1 MRWLVAAA
9 LALLCTLG
17 FAAPDPQ
24 DKAGSSDPPPFTRM
38 KGFHIYNFDDKPFDR
53 FEFPVAPDKVQVV
66 EGRRLYVDYYANEGV
81 KHPSALQIVRNYSN
95 AAKAIGGSIVY
106 EYDDGGTLISVLR
119 LAKGGAE
126 TWVHVAGAGNGMYKI
141 HVVEKQAM
149 AQEVVAD
156 AALMAGSLREA
167 GRVAIYGIHFD
178 TDKADIKPA
187 SEPTLA
193 EIGKLLRADAK
204 LRLYVVGHTDNAGA
218 FDHNVRLSQAR
229 AAAVVAALVKAN
241 PAVAARLQPF
251 GAGPT
256 SPVASNVNDAGKAKN
271 RRVELVAQ

>member
-17 FAAPDPQ
+17 LAAPDPQ
-24 DKAGSSDPPPFTRM
+24 DKAGTSDPPPFTRM

-53 FEFPVAPDKVQVV
+53 FEFAVAADKVQAV
-66 EGRRLYVDYYANEGV
+66 EGRRIYVDYYANEGT
-81 KHPSALQIVRNYSN
+81 KPPSALQIVRNYSN
-95 AAKAIGGSIVY
+95 AAKAIGGTIVY
-106 EYDDGGTLISVLR
+106 EYEDGGTLVSTLR
-119 LAKGGAE
+119 IAKGTAE
-126 TWVHVAGAGNGMYKI
+126 TWVQVAAAGNGMYKLN
-141 HVVEKQAM
+141 VLEKQAM
-149 AQEVVAD
+149 AQEVTAD

-167 GRVAIYGIHFD
+167 GRVAIYGILFD

-193 EIGKLLRADAK
+193 EIGKLLKADARLK
-204 LRLYVVGHTDNAGA
+204 LYVVGHTDNAGT
-218 FDHNVRLSQAR
+218 FEHNVRLSQTR
-229 AAAVVAALVKAN
+229 AAAVVAALVKAQ
-241 PAVAARLQPF
+241 PAVAPRLQAF

-256 SPVASNVNDAGKAKN
+256 SPVASNVNEAGKAKN